1 MTLKLMLFLL
11 PGIFLFHSVSDN
23 LKSSVKSNN
32 FVKSEPAENGYRE
45 FYNQLHD
52 PELCFESLKFALDG
66 LERIKEEYPDINND
80 LITIIDYSRPSTA
93 KRLYVIDF
101 KINAIVFKSY
111 VAHGKNSG
119 LNHAESFSNRINSHE
134 SSLGFYIT
142 GNTYVGKHG
151 HSMRLKGIEEKI
163 NDNAMKR
170 AIVMHSANYVSENF
184 IETYGRLGR
193 SFGCPAIPVENHR
206 LIIDLIKNNT
216 CLFVYYP
223 DISYLSDSRYLKYS
237 DPNENIVIQNNLFF
251 NDIDGG
257 NGVIGHDAATNVIKN
272 ESIP

>member
-1 MTLKLMLFLL
+1 MLFLL

-23 LKSSVKSNN
+23 LKFSVKSNN
-32 FVKSEPAENGYRE
+32 YPKSESTENSYVE
-45 FYNQLHD
+45 FYSQLND
-52 PELCFESLKFALDG
+52 PGLSFEGMKLALAG
-66 LERIKEEYPDINND
+66 LEKIKKEYPDLNND

-101 KINAIVFKSY
+101 TKSAIVFKTY

-119 LNHAESFSNRINSHE
+119 LNHAGSFSNRISSHE

-142 GNTYVGKHG
+142 GSTYNGKHG
-151 HSMRLKGIEEKI
+151 YSLRLKGIEEKI

-184 IETYGRLGR
+184 IESYGRLGR
-193 SFGCPAIPVENHR
+193 SFGCPAVPVENHR
-206 LIIDLIKNNT
+206 FLIDLIKNNT

-223 DISYLSDSRYLKYS
+223 DINYLSVSRY
-237 DPNENIVIQNNLFF
+237 
-251 NDIDGG
+251 
-257 NGVIGHDAATNVIKN
+257 IK
-272 ESIP
+272 